1 MIGEKRFGMGPIPK
15 APEQYLTERQV
26 NGMPILR
33 MFGWK
38 LVCIRR
44 PSSNDITAIFRNSED
59 GSIGILGIDGI
70 LRISESLKIRKKR
83 PLKTSANEKATLKAV
98 NL

>member
-1 MIGEKRFGMGPIPK
+1 MTGEKRFGMGPIPE

-44 PSSNDITAIFRNSED
+44 PSLNDITAIFRNSQE
-59 GSIGILGIDGI
+59 GSIGILGADGI
-70 LRISESLKIRKKR
+70 LRISDSLQIRKKR
-83 PLKTSANEKATLKAV
+83 SSKTRTAEKARLSFETI
-98 NL
+98 

>member
-15 APEQYLTERQV
+15 APEEYLTERQV

-44 PSSNDITAIFRNSED
+44 PDLGQALTVLKNSQEK
-59 GSIGILGIDGI
+59 SIGVLDEDGI
-70 LRISESLKIRKKR
+70 LILSPELKIRQI
-83 PLKTSANEKATLKAV
+83 SQ
-98 NL
+98 

>member
-15 APEQYLTERQV
+15 GPENYINERQV

-33 MFGWK
+33 KFGWK

-44 PSSNDITAIFRNSED
+44 SSVDDITTILRNAHED
-59 GSIGILGIDGI
+59 RLGILGEDGI
-70 LRISESLKIRKKR
+70 LRINNTLKIRK
-83 PLKTSANEKATLKAV
+83 TAI
-98 NL
+98 

>member
-1 MIGEKRFGMGPIPK
+1 MAGVSKKRINHVKGKSMNGEKRFGMGPIPK
-15 APEQYLTERQV
+15 GPENYINERQV

-44 PSSNDITAIFRNSED
+44 SSINGITTILRNSQED
-59 GSIGILGIDGI
+59 TLGILGEDGI
-70 LRISESLKIRKKR
+70 LRINDTLKIRK
-83 PLKTSANEKATLKAV
+83 TAS
-98 NL
+98 